1 VKYRDQVYTVW
12 LEVQKISRSASVCD
26 CYTHVVY
33 RHEESIVDG
42 RREEIDDPFISGRAA
57 GGGGMTLAL
66 VDDILDL
73 LADYCN
79 SETVLIILFT
89 VTFAIFVELFC
100 TPHVLHHVP

>member
-1 VKYRDQVYTVW
+1 
-12 LEVQKISRSASVCD
+12 
-26 CYTHVVY
+26 
-33 RHEESIVDG
+33 
-42 RREEIDDPFISGRAA
+42 
-57 GGGGMTLAL
+57 MTLAL